1 MGFGDALREVLAT
14 NRWSSDKFTG
24 QLR

>member
-1 MGFGDALREVLAT
+1 MGFGDALREVLEI
-14 NRWSSDKFTG
+14 NRWSSDKITG